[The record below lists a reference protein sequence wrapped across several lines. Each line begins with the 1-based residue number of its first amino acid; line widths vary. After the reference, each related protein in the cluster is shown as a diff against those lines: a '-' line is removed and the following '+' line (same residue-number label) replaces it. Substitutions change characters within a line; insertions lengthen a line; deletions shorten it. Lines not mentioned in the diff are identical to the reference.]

1 MINLVDIN
9 YLDKI
14 INKEVDRKE
23 HFISFD
29 DNHWIAVDNTTGDAW
44 TETFESPV
52 LATQWLV
59 DKRLNAEY
67 LRQHYRIKK
76 AFKRDILVN
85 I

>member
-1 MINLVDIN
+1 MINLVDMN

-14 INKEVDRKE
+14 INKEIDRKE

-29 DNHWIAVDNTTGDAW
+29 DNQWIAVDNTTGDAW

-52 LATQWLV
+52 LATKWLV
-59 DKRLNAEY
+59 YKRLNADD
-67 LRQHYRIKK
+67 LRQHHRIQK
-76 AFKRDILVN
+76 AFKRDLLVN

>member
-1 MINLVDIN
+1 MINLVKPR

-14 INKEVDRKE
+14 INNEIGRKE
-23 HFISFD
+23 YFISFD
-29 DNHWIAVDNTTGDAW
+29 DNQWIAVDNTTGDAW

-59 DKRLNAEY
+59 DKRLNADD
-67 LRQHYRIKK
+67 LRQHHRVKK